1 MGKKENKIVRKR
13 CFFDISINEVEA
25 GRVVIELYD
34 DIVPKTAENF
44 RSLCTG
50 ESGIGATTSKA
61 LHYKDCTFHR
71 VVRNFMIQGGDFSE
85 HTGRGG
91 ESVFG
96 GFFPDENFDRKHDRP
111 YLMSMAN
118 RGKNTNGSQFF
129 VTTQPAPH
137 LDGLHVVFGEVISG
151 KEVIKKI
158 EHQPCNEKSRPY
170 NPCTISNCGELVLV
184 KKVKK
189 LTADDLSSSSD
200 SSSESESSGSDLEEI
215 RKFKKRQKKAK
226 KKKKKSKKSKKKG
239 EVDRGDGIFCSLN
252 KDEVPADPP
261 NYFLARRIPSPEP
274 DGKRGKD
281 AAAEKEFLSSPK
293 QKASRA
299 KSPKRERNRTPDRAD
314 EAAER
319 EQRRERKQ
327 KNDDAGRVIRGR
339 GGARKDREGTPP
351 HWLHNDRISMKEFKD
366 RESQRAAED
375 RWNKST
381 RPPGKEELDP
391 RVYGR
396 YDDKAEDRKKREEEY
411 REKKNQTKV
420 RERRKEREDYYK
432 HVKSERRSRS
442 RSPRNSGDEGGDG
455 RSNRQ
460 DKFNRHRDS
469 NSDMSD

>member
-1 MGKKENKIVRKR
+1 MGKKKSDNAIVRKR

-25 GRVVIELYD
+25 GRVIIELYD
-34 DIVPKTAENF
+34 DIVPKTSENF

-50 ESGIGATTSKA
+50 EMGVGATTGKA

-91 ESVFG
+91 ESVYG

-111 YLMSMAN
+111 YLLSMAN

-189 LTADDLSSSSD
+189 LTADDLTSSSD
-200 SSSESESSGSDLEEI
+200 SSSSSESSGSDLEEI

-226 KKKKKSKKSKKKG
+226 KKKKKNKKKSKKSG
-239 EVDRGDGIFCSLN
+239 DVDRGDGIFCTMG

-261 NYFLARRIPSPEP
+261 NYFLARRIPSPERP
-274 DGKRGKD
+274 
-281 AAAEKEFLSSPK
+281 KETP
-293 QKASRA
+293 
-299 KSPKRERNRTPDRAD
+299 KSPKRERSPDTR
-314 EAAER
+314 EER
-319 EQRRERKQ
+319 RRERKQ
-327 KNDDAGRVIRGR
+327 KSDDAGRVIRGR

-411 REKKNQTKV
+411 REKKNQTKMRDRR
-420 RERRKEREDYYK
+420 RERDDYYK

-442 RSPRNSGDEGGDG
+442 RSPQET
-455 RSNRQ
+455 RQ
-460 DKFNRHRDS
+460 SKFNRHRDS